1 MLPPRRNMGIS
12 LILALLLGLTVLTGP
27 VSPASSAVR
36 SAPLTPAAVAA
47 TPTDPVFRSVSG
59 GSRITVGGIVRS
71 ELTAASSLRV
81 TEPGRSSAN
90 DIASVNLLN
99 GLLTAT
105 GVTTRQR
112 TTRTLSG
119 GTMITSEAK
128 IAGVK
133 LLGGAITVDAIE
145 TKATATLNGDEVKRT
160 GGTKLVNLK
169 VRDND
174 LPITVPKNTTVTI
187 PGLATVV
194 LNEVKGQIGGDALIK
209 SVATGIKITLLS
221 SYGQLD
227 KGAVIEITPTKAF
240 IELPVPI
247 DGVPVFGVSYSSRTR
262 IQVGDAVKLNAGPT
276 SAMIMPAGG
285 TNGLTLTNATAK
297 LNLPGLITAYGLSG
311 SAKGTVTNAET
322 KGTLTGNVADVS
334 LLGGAI
340 EVDAV
345 TATANLALQNGGP
358 PTITGGSR
366 LVGLTING
374 KSFPI
379 SVAPNTVVEIP
390 GLVKVII
397 NEQIKQTFPFNG
409 IAVRALHI
417 IALPDAPKEI
427 IGLDVEVGV
436 AAVWVNAS

>member
-1 MLPPRRNMGIS
+1 MGIS
-12 LILALLLGLTVLTGP
+12 MILALFLGLTVLVGP
-27 VSPASSAVR
+27 FAPAGNAVR
-36 SAPLTPAAVAA
+36 SAPVPQAAAA
-47 TPTDPVFRSVSG
+47 ASPTDPVYRSVSG
-59 GSRITVGGIVRS
+59 GSRVTVAGVVRS

-81 TEPGRSSAN
+81 SEPGRSSAN
-90 DIASVNLLN
+90 DTAAVNLLN

-194 LNEVKGQIGGDALIK
+194 LNEVKGQVGGDALIK

-227 KGAVIEITPTKAF
+227 KGAVIEITPTKAM

-247 DGVPVFGVSYSSRTR
+247 DGVPVFGAAYSSRTR
-262 IQVGDAVKLNAGPT
+262 IQVGDALKLNAGPT

-285 TNGLTLTNATAK
+285 TNGITLTNATAK
-297 LNLPGLITAYGLSG
+297 LNLPGLVTAYGLRG
-311 SAKGTVTNAET
+311 SAKGTVTSAET
-322 KGTLTGNVADVS
+322 DGTLTGNVADVS

-340 EVDAV
+340 TVDAI
-345 TATANLALQNGGP
+345 TATAHLELKDGGQ
-358 PTITGGSR
+358 PTITGGSQ

-374 KSFPI
+374 KRFPI
-379 SVAPNTVVEIP
+379 SVAPNTVIEIP

-397 NEQIKQTFPFNG
+397 NEQIEQSFPFNG
-409 IAVRALHI
+409 IAVRALHV

-436 AAVWVNAS
+436 AAIWVNG